1 LTLINLSNL
10 QFNFLFFDFSGE
22 WLNSSAFSN
31 FLFLGLNTSTCTTD
45 NVQTCNTNSIQYNNK
60 IKENCEICLQKISY
74 SCTCLVQ
81 NIQDGKKIQQECDIE
96 INTTSIVANPSHKGF
111 PSHYNIPPPDLI
123 VALDCEFVGV
133 HPKNTS
139 ALGII

>member
-1 LTLINLSNL
+1 MKWNRFEIDKKIQSEEDDDSGIENLMS
-10 QFNFLFFDFSGE
+10 
-22 WLNSSAFSN
+22 
-31 FLFLGLNTSTCTTD
+31 NTSTCTTD
-45 NVQTCNTNSIQYNNK
+45 NVQTCNSNSIQYNNK

-96 INTTSIVANPSHKGF
+96 INTTSIVANPSHIGF